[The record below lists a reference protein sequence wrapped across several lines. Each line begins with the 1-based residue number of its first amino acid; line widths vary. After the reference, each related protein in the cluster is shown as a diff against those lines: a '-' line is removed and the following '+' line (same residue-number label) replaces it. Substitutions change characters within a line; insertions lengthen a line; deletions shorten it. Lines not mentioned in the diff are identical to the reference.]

1 MCGIYGISGF
11 KSFDRATNIMQKM
24 QELLH
29 HRGPDAHGIW
39 TETTSDV
46 SLGHNRLSIIDLSD
60 SATQP
65 IYNEDDSLVLV
76 FNGEIFNYKELREEL
91 IAKGH
96 QFKSSSDSEVIIHLY
111 EEEKENV
118 VNRLRGMFAFAIYDK
133 KNDELFI
140 ARDHFGIKP
149 LYYTKQDDVFYFAS
163 ELKALKESG
172 ASKLSLNEE
181 AVKSHL
187 SFLWCPF
194 PATVAKDVFKLE
206 PGTYIKVKKGEILE
220 KVNYYDICF
229 DGERSDVSVDDAIDQ
244 LDHLMED
251 SIKEQLVSDVP
262 LGLFLSGG
270 LDSSLIAA
278 YVRKLN
284 PNKPIKAFTIDI
296 QGADMEGNPN
306 DLPYAR
312 KVAKSLNIELEEII
326 VTPEDVLEYIEEL
339 TYILDEPLADPAA
352 INVLLIS
359 KYAREKGFIVLL
371 SGAGG
376 DDVFSGYRRHKAL
389 EYDKKLDKVP
399 KFAKAIASSVS
410 KKLPVNNPKLR
421 KARKFLEGV
430 DLPMEERLIDY
441 FYWLKNDEM
450 ESLFSDEFKLKTK
463 NFQPGDRLKSSFEN
477 IPLENDPL
485 NKMLYLESKFFL
497 VDHNLNYTDKMGM
510 YNSIETRVPFLD
522 YRIVDWAAKL
532 PTHYKLNNGETKWIL
547 KKVAERYLDDEIIYR
562 KKTGFGAPLR
572 QWIKEELDTLL
583 NKYLNKEIMTKH
595 GVFNY
600 DAIQSLIKKNKE
612 GTIDAAYTI
621 FSILCIT
628 IWLEKMIYKPL

>member
-1 MCGIYGISGF
+1 MCGIYGISIGN
-11 KSFDRATNIMQKM
+11 TEQNVQYTMQNMQK
-24 QELLH
+24 LLH

-39 TETTSDV
+39 VDDKTST
-46 SLGHNRLSIIDLSD
+46 SLGHNRLSIIDLSA
-60 SATQP
+60 SAQQP
-65 IYNEDDSLVLV
+65 IFNEDEQYVLV

-96 QFKSSSDSEVIIHLY
+96 TFKSNGDSEVIIHLY
-111 EEEKENV
+111 EEEKENL

-133 KNDELFI
+133 KKDELFI

-149 LYYTKQDDVFYFAS
+149 LYYTTQIDAFYFAS
-163 ELKALKESG
+163 EMKALNNNGTSN
-172 ASKLSLNEE
+172 LSLNEE

-194 PATVAKDVFKLE
+194 PSTIAADVFKLE
-206 PGTYIKVKKGEILE
+206 PGTFIKVKNGRIFE
-220 KVNYYDICF
+220 KVNYYDI
-229 DGERSDVSVDDAIDQ
+229 DYNGERLDISIDDAIDQ
-244 LDHLMED
+244 LDALMED

-312 KVAKSLNIELEEII
+312 KVAKSLNLDLEEII
-326 VTPEDVLEYIEEL
+326 ASPKDVLEYIEEL

-352 INVLLIS
+352 INVLLIT
-359 KYAREKGFIVLL
+359 KYAREKGYIVLL

-376 DDVFSGYRRHKAL
+376 DDIFSGYRRHQAL
-389 EYDKKLDKVP
+389 QYDKKLDKVP
-399 KFAKAIASSVS
+399 KFAKSIASAIG
-410 KKLPVNNPKLR
+410 KKLPVSNPKLR

-430 DLPMEERLIDY
+430 DLPLEERLIDY
-441 FYWLKNDEM
+441 FYWLKNKDLEG
-450 ESLFSDEFKLKTK
+450 LLTADFKERTQ
-463 NFQPGDRLKSSFEN
+463 NFQPGKRLKASFEN
-477 IPLENDPL
+477 IPKEKDPL

-497 VDHNLNYTDKMGM
+497 VDHNLNYTDKMSM

-532 PTHYKLNNGETKWIL
+532 PTEYKLRDGEAKWIL

-572 QWIKEELDTLL
+572 DWIKEEMEPLITG
-583 NKYLNKEIMTKH
+583 YLNKEVLSKH
-595 GVFNY
+595 GVFDYNST
-600 DAIQSLIKKNKE
+600 QNLIKQNKD
-612 GTIDAAYTI
+612 GVVDGAYTI

-628 IWLEKMIYKPL
+628 IWMEKMVYTSN

>member
-1 MCGIYGISGF
+1 
-11 KSFDRATNIMQKM
+11 
-24 QELLH
+24 
-29 HRGPDAHGIW
+29 
-39 TETTSDV
+39 
-46 SLGHNRLSIIDLSD
+46 
-60 SATQP
+60 
-65 IYNEDDSLVLV
+65 
-76 FNGEIFNYKELREEL
+76 
-91 IAKGH
+91 
-96 QFKSSSDSEVIIHLY
+96 
-111 EEEKENV
+111 
-118 VNRLRGMFAFAIYDK
+118 
-133 KNDELFI
+133 
-140 ARDHFGIKP
+140 
-149 LYYTKQDDVFYFAS
+149 LYYTTQDNVFYFAS

-172 ASKLSLNEE
+172 ASKLSLNDE

-194 PATVAKDVFKLE
+194 PATIAKGVFKLE
-206 PGTYIKVKKGEILE
+206 PGTYIKVKNGAILE

-229 DGERSDVSVDDAIDQ
+229 NGERSDISVEDAIDQ

-284 PNKPIKAFTIDI
+284 PTKPIKAFTIDI

-389 EYDKKLDKVP
+389 EYDEKLDKVP
-399 KFAKAIASSVS
+399 KFVKAIASSVG

-450 ESLFSDEFKLKTK
+450 DGLFSDEFKQKTK
-463 NFQPGDRLKSSFEN
+463 NFHPGDRLKSSFEN

-583 NKYLNKEIMTKH
+583 NKYLNKEVMTKH

-600 DAIQSLIKKNKE
+600 DAIQTLIKKNKE
-612 GTIDAAYTI
+612 GTIDGAYTI

-628 IWLEKMIYKPL
+628 IWLEKMVYDSL